1 MSFATTR
8 LDRFRELC
16 DEFYYPVRVTAPRGA
31 EFAASVD
38 VMRLGPITVGELRY
52 SAETTI
58 VAGDLHAYHVNMPLS
73 GRFDN
78 EHRGKRF
85 VAHPRRACVYRP
97 EGSTRIHSWDNNGRL
112 LAVKIDRS
120 AVEAQL
126 AALLDRPLRGSLN
139 MGNHIDLATGAGQSW
154 ARLAILVRDE
164 FHNGGSVVGHPLI
177 AGQFTQSL
185 IRGLLLAT
193 EHRYR
198 DELDQPAPPSRP
210 RTVKR
215 AMEAIDANPAHG
227 FTCGELA
234 EIAGASVR
242 SLQEGF
248 RRHLGQSPMAY
259 LQSVRL
265 AQAHEDLRRARPGET
280 TVADVAHRWGW
291 GHLGRFAAA
300 YRAKYDV
307 PPSTTLRMG
316 SGHSPGS

>member
-1 MSFATTR
+1 M
-8 LDRFRELC
+8 DRFRELL
-16 DEFYYPVRVTAPRGA
+16 DEFYYPVRITAPA
-31 EFAASVD
+31 DTHFAASVD
-38 VMRLGPITVGELRY
+38 VMRLGPVTVGELRY
-52 SAETTI
+52 SAETIIT
-58 VAGDLHAYHVNMPLS
+58 AGDLLAYHVNMPLS

-78 EHRGKRF
+78 EHRGRHF

-97 EGSTRIHSWDNNGRL
+97 EGATRIRSWDNNGRL
-112 LAVKIDRS
+112 LAVKIERP
-120 AVEAQL
+120 AVEAAL
-126 AALLDRPLRGSLN
+126 SALLDRPVRGPLN
-139 MGNHIDLATGAGQSW
+139 LGNHIDMDAGAGLSW
-154 ARLAILVRDE
+154 ARLAILIRDE

-177 AGQFTQSL
+177 SGQVVESM

-193 EHRYR
+193 DHRYR

-227 FTCGELA
+227 FTSGELA
-234 EIAGASVR
+234 DIAGASVR

-259 LQSVRL
+259 LKSVRL
-265 AQAHEDLRRARPGET
+265 AQAHEDLRRAEPGET

-300 YRAKYDV
+300 YRARYDV
-307 PPSTTLRMG
+307 PPSTTLRTSG
-316 SGHSPGS
+316 GHSPGS